1 MSRQCT
7 PAFRQTEFGAARLD
21 GTAQAAR
28 VPDIGDAPRR
38 KPMLRGRT
46 TTDPSPLNLGR
57 RAVLGLGFGL
67 AAPHAR
73 AQEAW
78 PSRPARIIVPFAPGG
93 TTDIPARIIAD
104 HLARRLGKPF
114 VVENRSGAG
123 GALGIRAV
131 AQATDQHTL
140 LHSTSAV
147 AVLPALQRDP
157 GFDPMVDLVPVTM
170 TAASPIL
177 LVVRADSPF
186 RDLSAYL
193 ARARAEPG
201 KVSFSSSG
209 IGTTVHLAGEVLRAR
224 AAIDL
229 LHVPY
234 RGSAPSAT
242 ALLGGEVD
250 SAFLSPI
257 EVLPHMRAG
266 RVRALA
272 NCAPT
277 RVLLPDVPA
286 IGEVVPTYDGVQ
298 LWFGLFGPRD
308 LPPEAV
314 ATLMRELEP
323 LRDRSVLSER
333 MSEVGAQ
340 TLLDGPAA
348 LAARLRAEVPLW
360 TSIAEKAGI
369 PRE

>member
-1 MSRQCT
+1 MPPGCAVAIHRRRLLAGAGLLMAST
-7 PAFRQTEFGAARLD
+7 PLT
-21 GTAQAAR
+21 
-28 VPDIGDAPRR
+28 
-38 KPMLRGRT
+38 
-46 TTDPSPLNLGR
+46 
-57 RAVLGLGFGL
+57 
-67 AAPHAR
+67 

-78 PSRPARIIVPFAPGG
+78 PQRTSRIIVPFAPGG

-123 GALGIRAV
+123 GAVGIRAV
-131 AQATDQHTL
+131 AQATDGHTL
-140 LHSTSAV
+140 LHTTSAI

-186 RDLSAYL
+186 RDIAAYL
-193 ARARAEPG
+193 SRAQEAPG
-201 KVSFSSSG
+201 RVSFSSSG

-224 AAIDL
+224 GAVDL

-242 ALLGGEVD
+242 ALLSGEVD
-250 SAFLSPI
+250 SGFLSPI
-257 EVLPHMRAG
+257 EVLPHIRAG
-266 RVRALA
+266 RLRALA
-272 NCAPT
+272 NCARSRSP
-277 RVLLPDVPA
+277 LLPDVPA
-286 IGEVVPTYDGVQ
+286 LAEAVPAYDGVQ
-298 LWFGLFGPRD
+298 LWFGLFGGRD
-308 LPPEAV
+308 FPPEAV
-314 ATLMRELEP
+314 ALLLRELAP
-323 LRDRSVLSER
+323 LRAGSVLTER
-333 MSEVGAQ
+333 MAELGAE
-340 TLLDGPAA
+340 TLLDGPDA

-360 TSIAEKAGI
+360 KTIAERAGI

>member
-1 MSRQCT
+1 M
-7 PAFRQTEFGAARLD
+7 P
-21 GTAQAAR
+21 
-28 VPDIGDAPRR
+28 
-38 KPMLRGRT
+38 RGRT
-46 TTDPSPLNLGR
+46 TAVIRSPALR
-57 RAVLGLGFGL
+57 RRTLLALGLGI
-67 AAPHAR
+67 AAGDAG
-73 AQEAW
+73 AQDAW
-78 PSRPARIIVPFAPGG
+78 PNRAARIIVPFAPGG

-157 GFDPMVDLVPVTM
+157 GFDPMQDLVPITM

-177 LVVRADSPF
+177 MVVRADSPY
-186 RDLSAYL
+186 RDLAALLS
-193 ARARAEPG
+193 RARAEPG

-209 IGTTVHLAGEVLRAR
+209 IGTTVHLAGELLRAR
-224 AAIDL
+224 AGVDL

-242 ALLGGEVD
+242 ALLSGEVD
-250 SAFLSPI
+250 AGFLSPI
-257 EVLPHMRAG
+257 EVLPHIRAG
-266 RVRALA
+266 RLRALA
-272 NCAPT
+272 NCAQT
-277 RVLLPDVPA
+277 RILLPDVPA
-286 IGEVVPTYDGVQ
+286 IPEIVPTYDGVQ

-314 ATLMRELEP
+314 ATLLRELEP
-323 LRDRSVLSER
+323 LRRGSVLEDR
-333 MSEVGAQ
+333 MREVGAE
-340 TLLDGPAA
+340 TLLDGPTV

-360 TSIAEKAGI
+360 MSIAEKAGI